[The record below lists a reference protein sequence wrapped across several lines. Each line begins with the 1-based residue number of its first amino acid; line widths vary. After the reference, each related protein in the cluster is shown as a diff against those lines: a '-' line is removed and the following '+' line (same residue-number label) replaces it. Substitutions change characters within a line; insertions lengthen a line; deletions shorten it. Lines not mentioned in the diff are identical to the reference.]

1 MINSTRKVNDL
12 VRELSKIQG
21 ILRDLDVVDDVMERQ
36 VKAFGNG
43 GHVIVPK
50 EHLNKKVRL
59 IVG

>member
-1 MINSTRKVNDL
+1 MINSTRKVDDL
-12 VRELSKIQG
+12 VRELAKVRG
-21 ILRDLDVVDDVMERQ
+21 ILKDLDVVDVVMERE